1 MLPVALLAALALGA
15 SSLPATD
22 FAVLSPETYDQ
33 FVPQG
38 KEVDAIYGDYVL
50 RNEHVVAVIAQ
61 PLATRNANMTVR
73 GVGGSLIDFTERQAP
88 NDQLGAY
95 YPAAGRYP
103 LTDPKKVRLM
113 ADGMAVAALEG
124 GGLLVELIEHAT
136 AKPGG
141 AEPHLTHGFTKAGII
156 VDDFDR
162 TVAALKTRGIP
173 IVMGPF
179 PPRPTMRT
187 NLGIRDHA
195 GNLIQIF
202 GGYAAR

>member
-1 MLPVALLAALALGA
+1 MDAGEEATEALTNFLWELGA
-15 SSLPATD
+15 VGVVEEATGGAPASLRAFFPATTD
-22 FAVLSPETYDQ
+22 GNTLTARVDTYLD
-33 FVPQG
+33 G
-38 KEVDAIYGDYVL
+38 L
-50 RNEHVVAVIAQ
+50 RTLGLTVV
-61 PLATRNANMTVR
+61 MTMPR
-73 GVGGSLIDFTERQAP
+73 RDGV
-88 NDQLGAY
+88 
-95 YPAAGRYP
+95 
-103 LTDPKKVRLM
+103 
-113 ADGMAVAALEG
+113 AVAALEG

-179 PPRPTMRT
+179 PPRPTMRA